1 MSSDGGKTT
10 NRTVP
15 ALPSGLGKIRR
26 LDRISDAEGFIRVA
40 AIDHPENYLALFDTD
55 VSLVGFEEVV
65 ESKLQLI
72 DAMAPH
78 CTALLLDPVY
88 SIGQAILSGAAA
100 GSVGLLSGVEKLSYA
115 PADSTTGWGSELA
128 VRGDWSV
135 ETLAALG
142 VDGVKI
148 VVFHR
153 SDSGEVS
160 DEQHVTIQRLAA
172 DCAANELPLIV
183 EPIWYPGPGED
194 LADPTIQQ
202 LRSREIIGSAQSF
215 AECGADIMKVEF
227 PGTVLGSVEDPDAAA
242 AARDACGELDSVLD
256 LPWVLLSASVGFD
269 AFAAQL
275 QIAAAAG
282 ASGFMAGRALWGDG
296 VGRLPA
302 EQRRRGAQVAA
313 DRLDRLAAIVGEY
326 GRPAR
331 QRPSVA
337 ESIALLDADWH
348 HRYRR

>member
-1 MSSDGGKTT
+1 M
-10 NRTVP
+10 P

-26 LDRISDAEGFIRVA
+26 LDRISDAGGFIRVA

-55 VSLVGFEEVV
+55 VSQVGFDEVV
-65 ESKLQLI
+65 ESKLELI

-78 CTALLLDPVY
+78 CSALLLDPVY
-88 SIGQAILSGAAA
+88 SIGQAILSGTAT
-100 GSVGLLSGVEKLSYA
+100 GSVGLISGVEKLSYA
-115 PADSTTGWGSELA
+115 PADSPTGWGSELA
-128 VRGDWSV
+128 VRDDWSV
-135 ETLAALG
+135 DALAALG

-153 SDSGEVS
+153 SDSGGVS
-160 DEQHVTIQRLAA
+160 DEQHATIQRLAV
-172 DCAANELPLIV
+172 DCAAHELPLIV
-183 EPIWYPGPGED
+183 EPIWFPAPGED
-194 LADPTIQQ
+194 LTNPAVQQ
-202 LRSREIIGSAQSF
+202 LRSREIIGSARSF

-227 PGTVLGSVEDPDAAA
+227 PWPLLGSVDDPNVGA
-242 AARDACGELDSVLD
+242 AARDACAELDCALD
-256 LPWVLLSASVGFD
+256 VPWVLLSASVGFD
-269 AFAAQL
+269 AFADQM

-302 EQRRRGAQVAA
+302 EQRRRGAQTAA

-331 QRPSVA
+331 RRSSVA
-337 ESIALLDADWH
+337 ESIDLLDADWH